1 MASGGENEDWNW
13 PNSGQDGPDFSWEH
27 VPIPPIPPIPSKSTE
42 ENKSEEGKKEEK
54 LPTVEDVQLGGEDSE
69 EEKPLEPL
77 RRPKVRTLER
87 YNPSPEELK
96 ALPDNMDEIFDKHGD
111 DIIIEETDGKRHI
124 YYFFGETEGQ
134 KHYKCIK
141 ENCHSSLV
149 VEEYMEP
156 PTPPP
161 KEDSNSE
168 ESTPK
173 EDHKEDSKEDKRA
186 KEGNPKEEG
195 PEENEDWNS

>member
-1 MASGGENEDWNW
+1 MASGKKENEDWNW
-13 PNSGQDGPDFSWEH
+13 PNSGQDGPEFSWEY
-27 VPIPPIPPIPSKSTE
+27 VPIPPIPSKTTE
-42 ENKSEEGKKEEK
+42 ENKSEGKEEEK
-54 LPTVEDVQLGGEDSE
+54 LPTVEDIKLGGEDSDS
-69 EEKPLEPL
+69 EKPLEPL

-87 YNPSPEELK
+87 VNPSPEDLK
-96 ALPDNMDEIFDKHGD
+96 ALPDDMDEIFDKHGD
-111 DIIIEETDGKRHI
+111 DIIIEEIAGKRHI

-173 EDHKEDSKEDKRA
+173 EDPKEDSKEDKRA
-186 KEGNPKEEG
+186 TEEG